1 MSDKKTELLKLKF
14 KSLLGYAAWVLVVI
28 LLVSTVKNINRVL
41 SIRKQVE
48 EEKQRVEK
56 MQSDNAKLQAQIME
70 AQGSEFIEKQIR
82 DKLGL
87 TKTGEVVVILP
98 DESIVKRL
106 APPVTLD
113 DETLPDPNWLKWK
126 KLFF

>member
-1 MSDKKTELLKLKF
+1 MVDKKTELLKLKF
-14 KSLLGYAAWVLVVI
+14 KNILGYAAWIFVVI
-28 LLVSTVKNINRVL
+28 LLVSTVKNVNRVL

-48 EEKQRVEK
+48 EEKLRVEK
-56 MQSDNAKLQAQIME
+56 MQADNAKLQAQIME

-87 TKTGEVVVILP
+87 TKAGEVVVVLP
-98 DESIVKRL
+98 DEAIVKSM
-106 APPVTLD
+106 APPVTTNE
-113 DETLPDPNWLKWK
+113 ETLPDPNWLKWK